1 LDTALNTALLLLVL
15 LQAKHMF
22 ADFFLQTP
30 RMLAARSTYVH
41 FGRAEH
47 AFLHAIL
54 SFGALKICGAPLG
67 FSVVLCAV
75 EWVAHYH
82 IDWVKG
88 YHSERKKHGPTDAAY
103 WRAFG
108 LDQLMHQLTYIG
120 MIWAFA
126 RYAF

>member
-1 LDTALNTALLLLVL
+1 MDTALNTALLLLVL

-54 SFGALKICGAPLG
+54 SFVALKICGAPLV
-67 FSVVLCAV
+67 FSVVICAV
-75 EWVAHYH
+75 EWV
-82 IDWVKG
+82 
-88 YHSERKKHGPTDAAY
+88 
-103 WRAFG
+103 
-108 LDQLMHQLTYIG
+108 
-120 MIWAFA
+120 
-126 RYAF
+126 